1 MSHTHRI
8 SWPDS
13 VEWVKTETLCLSASC
28 FISYVT
34 GCWLVRSSLV
44 FFCLLK
50 ALLSDFDFEKRVWKM
65 NYVLPQIYH
74 IWVHIFNQ
82 TNHWHDRVLV
92 FEVWITLTSVCAFCV
107 YQVLRAAEQSHL
119 WAELVFLYDKYEEYD
134 NAVLTMMSHPT
145 DAWKE
150 GLFKDIIAKVNRSIF
165 HWAVNILCVLPP
177 SLYIFCPPRLPTWS
191 CTINLFPSTW
201 NTNPSYW
208 TTCWPFCLHGWTTA
222 ELSPFSAR

>member
-13 VEWVKTETLCLSASC
+13 VEWVKTKSLCLSASC

-92 FEVWITLTSVCAFCV
+92 FEVWITLTSVCVLSVFTRSFVQQSSLIYGQSWFSFMINMRSMTTLSSQWCLIRQMHGKKGCSKTLLLRWTEVFFTELSTSCVFC
-107 YQVLRAAEQSHL
+107 HL
-119 WAELVFLYDKYEEYD
+119 LYIYSVPPGCQRG
-134 NAVLTMMSHPT
+134 AVL
-145 DAWKE
+145 
-150 GLFKDIIAKVNRSIF
+150 
-165 HWAVNILCVLPP
+165 
-177 SLYIFCPPRLPTWS
+177 
-191 CTINLFPSTW
+191 
-201 NTNPSYW
+201 
-208 TTCWPFCLHGWTTA
+208 
-222 ELSPFSAR
+222 